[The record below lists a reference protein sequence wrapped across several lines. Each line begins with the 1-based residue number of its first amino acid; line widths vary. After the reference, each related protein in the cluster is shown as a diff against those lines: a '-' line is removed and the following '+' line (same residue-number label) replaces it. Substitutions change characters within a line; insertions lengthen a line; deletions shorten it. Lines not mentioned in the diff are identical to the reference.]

1 MKTYTVTFIKDR
13 EIDGRKEG
21 DKYGPIDKVGYMNLL
36 NAGWIADE
44 HNLVK
49 TKKTEN
55 HKKKLKI
62 IIN

>member
-21 DKYGPIDKVGYMNLL
+21 DKYGPINKEGYMNLL

-49 TKKTEN
+49 TKKQKITKEIEN
-55 HKKKLKI
+55 
-62 IIN
+62 NN

>member
-21 DKYGPIDKVGYMNLL
+21 DKYGPIDKIGYMNLL

-49 TKKTEN
+49 TKKQKITKEIEN
-55 HKKKLKI
+55 
-62 IIN
+62 NN

>member
-49 TKKTEN
+49 TKKQKITKEIEN
-55 HKKKLKI
+55 
-62 IIN
+62 NN